1 MDFPGKCLRKGKSFS
16 SSGIAFILCSTVR
29 IASMFGAVNLHL
41 QSKARSL
48 AHSNE
53 KKNVIYEGKNYFF
66 VSIFLI
72 LFKKYFT
79 ALYPTDLLQT
89 VTKRDLTTQRLEIPL
104 LLILLKFLFA
114 LISFSHFN
122 PSQSKISPK
131 QNRVL

>member
-1 MDFPGKCLRKGKSFS
+1 
-16 SSGIAFILCSTVR
+16 
-29 IASMFGAVNLHL
+29 MFGEVNLHL

-79 ALYPTDLLQT
+79 ALYPMDLLQT
-89 VTKRDLTTQRLEIPL
+89 VSERDLTTQRLEIPL

-114 LISFSHFN
+114 LLSFSHFN
-122 PSQSKISPK
+122 PP
-131 QNRVL
+131 